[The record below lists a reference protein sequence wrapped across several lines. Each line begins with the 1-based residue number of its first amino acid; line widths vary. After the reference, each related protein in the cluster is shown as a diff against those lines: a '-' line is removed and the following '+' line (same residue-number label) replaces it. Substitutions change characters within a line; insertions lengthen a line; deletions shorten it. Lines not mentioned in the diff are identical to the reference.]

1 MDMRKYTSGPVW
13 PDDVRDGPVQEK
25 IADVSISDKYDAP
38 VLHFEN
44 GDTLLL
50 SPPNSRTMGRGYT
63 TKSNMWLGQVVEL
76 SLGHY
81 TENKTGMEKET
92 VVLKPISVLQ
102 PSADNGG
109 TKAALP
115 SLRDDLSDDMPF

>member
-1 MDMRKYTSGPVW
+1 
-13 PDDVRDGPVQEK
+13 
-25 IADVSISDKYDAP
+25 
-38 VLHFEN
+38 
-44 GDTLLL
+44 
-50 SPPNSRTMGRGYT
+50 
-63 TKSNMWLGQVVEL
+63 MWLGQVVEL

-115 SLRDDLSDDMPF
+115 SLRGDLSDDMPF